1 MKRLQLEDLAERLGY
16 SKTLISMVL
25 NGKGNHYGISKKT
38 QAIVLDAVTRL
49 DYAPNKFAKA
59 LRTGKSC
66 FVGLIVTDIANTFY
80 AQITKSIEA
89 TLFENGYGLMV
100 FSSNDNDEKEKL
112 LVEMMVNQQGV
123 DGLIV
128 VSTFKVPS
136 FYQQK
141 RFEKTPIIFI
151 DRILPLH
158 KTNYVVIDNYGGS
171 VEIVNHLIAHNF
183 TKIACFCLTPV
194 YVSAF
199 EDRLNGYKEALLK
212 NGLKVDEALIKWIN
226 FKDCD
231 TDIEQSLTALMGT
244 KEKLD
249 ALFVLDSS
257 IATTVLKNLKK
268 KEFSDYFSDVK
279 IACFDDIELFNAIDR
294 PIISNIQPTQE
305 IGKISAQLLLDIID
319 GSQLSKST
327 VVLSTKLVDRQLD
340 QRARLQ

>member
-1 MKRLQLEDLAERLGY
+1 LQLEDLAERLGY

-38 QAIVLDAVTRL
+38 QAIVLDAVTKL

-59 LRTGKSC
+59 LRTGKSY
-66 FVGLIVTDIANTFY
+66 FVGLIVTDIANMFY
-80 AQITKSIEA
+80 AQIAKSIEA

-100 FSSNDNDEKEKL
+100 FSSNDDDEKEKL
-112 LVEMMVNQQGV
+112 LVEMMINQQGV

-128 VSTFKVPS
+128 VSALKVPS

-171 VEIVNHLIAHNF
+171 MEIVNHLITHNF
-183 TKIACFCLTPV
+183 TQISCFCLTPMDL
-194 YVSAF
+194 SAF
-199 EDRLNGYKEALLK
+199 EDRLNGYKAALLK
-212 NGLKVDEALIKWIN
+212 NGLNVEEAFIKRIN
-226 FKDCD
+226 FSDCD
-231 TDIEQSLTALMGT
+231 CDIELSLTALMEAN
-244 KEKLD
+244 KKLD
-249 ALFVLDSS
+249 ALFILDSR
-257 IATTVLKNLKK
+257 IATSVLKNLKK

-279 IACFDDIELFNAIDR
+279 IACFDDIELFTVINR

-305 IGKISAQLLLDIID
+305 MGKISAQLLLDIINE
-319 GSQLSKST
+319 SQRSKST
-327 VVLSTKLVDRQLD
+327 VVLSTKLIDR
-340 QRARLQ
+340 